1 MQTINVYPVMQHI
14 EVQFAGNF
22 NLRTRNRDVYSP
34 NIKLYKNTANPVRL
48 LIKNQDQKPIEIAGF
63 NVIVDLCDASDNSIV
78 ERYTAEV
85 VNAAK
90 GICKITVLSSTLNVI
105 ESQYHYFTVKKQA
118 INTVDVPAYIDDNY
132 SVKLP
137 VEVLD
142 GYLPYDETE
151 IAFDLGLITEVAV
164 PLLDLGSING

>member
-1 MQTINVYPVMQHI
+1 MQTINIYPVTQNI
-14 EVQFAGNF
+14 EVQFAGDF

-85 VNAAK
+85 VNATK
-90 GICKITVLSSTLNVI
+90 GICKITVLSSTVNAI
-105 ESQYHYFTVKKQA
+105 ESRYHYFTVKKQVN
-118 INTVDVPAYIDDNY
+118 NTVDVPAYIDDNY

-142 GYLPYDETE
+142 GYLPYDENET
-151 IAFDLGLITEVAV
+151 A
-164 PLLDLGSING
+164 LDLGSITDAPIPLSDLGNI